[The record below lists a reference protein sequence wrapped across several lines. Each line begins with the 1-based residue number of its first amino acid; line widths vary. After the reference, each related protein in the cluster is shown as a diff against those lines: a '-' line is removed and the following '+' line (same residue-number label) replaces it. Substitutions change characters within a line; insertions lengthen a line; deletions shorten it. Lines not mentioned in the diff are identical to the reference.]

1 MGKSKSGD
9 RGVDGAAGA
18 GIRTTGT
25 GSTGAAEVTGS
36 WLPRFPHRTP
46 LTFIY

>member
-9 RGVDGAAGA
+9 RGADGAAGT

-25 GSTGAAEVTGS
+25 GATGS
-36 WLPRFPHRTP
+36 WLPRVPHQAP
-46 LTFIY
+46 LTFIN